1 MTMKNFDDIFSRKVK
16 EAFDNYNA
24 DHLAEEGWN
33 AYVSK
38 HGGSR
43 KRTILIPLWARAAS
57 IIVLVT
63 AGVLFINRLSHR
75 EAGSPA
81 DQVALETGNQQADS
95 LKNKDDSTSSTGSS
109 GTERLITAATPEIT
123 ASKPLITAAAP
134 GSPAA
139 KSLVTAAVPGK
150 TVATSEIEEPTA
162 FKTIVKAD
170 ITETDT
176 FNTAVT
182 AGVNSARQ
190 NATTIPAIDNPG
202 NSDEITARLN
212 IPDGPFEINLTESVD
227 ARLNLKPKKP
237 LKDYLVL
244 PREKKTM
251 TIMTGF
257 SGMMAR
263 VDNATSTSQGIS
275 IGFYV
280 EQQLSRRISVRPG
293 LAMASHN
300 YAMES
305 TPGGNIALDYAA
317 PELNGMPAATTS
329 YDADINIVSME
340 VPVNFVFSLWKRQQ
354 SNLFVTTGASTV
366 IYLSQHL
373 SGSFNNTY
381 TRTTVDSNS
390 GSVSYETMTTTVQV
404 ESEQEFLNRVD
415 LLGLANFS
423 AGYSL
428 PFGKTTHLLFEPF
441 VQLPLKDLT
450 SLNLRIR
457 YGGLS
462 MKIRF

>member
-109 GTERLITAATPEIT
+109 AVKQLITAAAPEVTASKPAITSANNEVTATRPMIITATPEASKPTAFNTAATPEINPAKNLIASTTSAIENQWQSAEMSAGLDLPDSPVEVRLT
-123 ASKPLITAAAP
+123 A
-134 GSPAA
+134 
-139 KSLVTAAVPGK
+139 
-150 TVATSEIEEPTA
+150 
-162 FKTIVKAD
+162 
-170 ITETDT
+170 
-176 FNTAVT
+176 
-182 AGVNSARQ
+182 
-190 NATTIPAIDNPG
+190 NA
-202 NSDEITARLN
+202 
-212 IPDGPFEINLTESVD
+212 D

-244 PREKKTM
+244 PREKKIM

-257 SGMMAR
+257 SGMMAS

-340 VPVNFVFSLWKRQQ
+340 VPVNFVFSLWKHQQ

-381 TRTTVDSNS
+381 TRTTVDSYS
-390 GSVSYETMTTTVQV
+390 GAVSYQTMTTSMKI
-404 ESEQEFLNRVD
+404 ESEEEFLNQVD